1 MHHGARLAPA
11 RRLFV
16 ESLMS
21 QETTLLDLVVRWEEL
36 RASGQTIAPEELC
49 RDCPELIDRIRSH
62 LEALAGIDRILNVD
76 DESANES
83 VHEWPSIEGYEFLEE
98 ISRGGMGVVYKAR
111 QTALNRIVAIKT
123 ILPRGSVDD
132 QQRLRFT
139 REAKLMAILPHPNI
153 VQIHSVGQCGHLL
166 YLVMEYAPGG
176 TLSGRLAGKPIPPQD
191 AAELVAI
198 LARAVESAH
207 SQGVIHRDLK
217 PSNVLLAADGTL
229 KIGDFGLAKCFVSP
243 DDQTR
248 TGQLLGTP
256 SYMAPEQI
264 VPDGDTVGP
273 AVDVYALGAILYECI
288 TGRPPFLAETPLN
301 TLRLVGSQEPVPP
314 RRHQPHTPRDLETI
328 CLKCLEK
335 DPRRRYA
342 SAKLL
347 AEDLERF
354 LSGRSILAR
363 PVNLVERSWRWSR
376 LHPSAAA
383 LAVVASLSLVLI
395 LAIVLAFNRKL
406 AGELEEVTAAH
417 AAVLATTERLH
428 SALTQEA
435 AHRIDSDLRELAS
448 VPETVAAMLVIN
460 PTIDE
465 AVLES
470 TLRHL
475 VDKSPLIFGMCV
487 AMEPFQWRRDRE
499 DFAMYVY
506 EKSGGLVVRQL
517 LPPYYEPHYRQ
528 WDWYRLARASKS
540 GHWSEPYVDSGE
552 THTPMVTYSAP
563 ISRAGRFVGVVTADV
578 SLDYYHSTHPT
589 LDRIEGELGAYQFVV
604 TRNNRIV
611 VHPMRRYA
619 FPSPESDL
627 NAIPLDDSFRRLLE
641 RIHREENGVGQ
652 AKDFVTGR
660 MATVVFSRV
669 PSADAAF
676 VIVKP

>member
-1 MHHGARLAPA
+1 
-11 RRLFV
+11 
-16 ESLMS
+16 MS

-62 LEALAGIDRILNVD
+62 LEALAGIDRLLDVD
-76 DESANES
+76 DESADDPMG
-83 VHEWPSIEGYEFLEE
+83 EWPSIEGYEFLEE

-123 ILPRGSVDD
+123 ILPHSSLND

-139 REAKLMAILPHPNI
+139 REAKLMALLPHPNI
-153 VQIHSVGQCGHLL
+153 IQIHSVGQCGHLL

-176 TLSGRLAGKPIPPQD
+176 TLAGRLAGKPIPPQD
-191 AAELVAI
+191 AAQLVAI
-198 LARAVESAH
+198 LARAVETAH
-207 SQGVIHRDLK
+207 SLGVIHRDLK

-229 KIGDFGLAKCFVSP
+229 KIGDFGLAKCFESP

-264 VPDGDTVGP
+264 TPDGDAVGP
-273 AVDVYALGAILYECI
+273 AVDVYALGAILYECL

-301 TLRLVGSQEPVPP
+301 TLRLVGSQEPIPP

-335 DPRRRYA
+335 DPRRRYE
-342 SAKLL
+342 SAEIL

-363 PVNLVERSWRWSR
+363 PVGLVERSWRWSR

-383 LAVVASLSLVLI
+383 LAIVASLSLVVI
-395 LAIVLAFNRKL
+395 LAIVLAFNRQL

-428 SALTQEA
+428 SALAQEA
-435 AHRIDSDLRELAS
+435 AHRLDSDLRELAS
-448 VPETVAAMLVIN
+448 VPETVAAMLAVN
-460 PTIDE
+460 PVTDE

-470 TLRHL
+470 TLRSL
-475 VDKSPLIFGMCV
+475 VDKSPLVFGMCV

-506 EKSGGLVVRQL
+506 EKPDSLVVRQL

-528 WDWYRLARASKS
+528 WDWYRLVRTTMR
-540 GHWSEPYVDSGE
+540 GHWSDPYVDSGE
-552 THTPMVTYSAP
+552 THMPMVTYSAP
-563 ISRAGRFVGVVTADV
+563 IWRNGRFVGVVAADV
-578 SLDYYHSTHPT
+578 SLEYYHSTHPV
-589 LDRIEGELGAYQFVV
+589 LDNLESKIGAYEFVV

-611 VHPMRRYA
+611 IHPLRRYA

-627 NAIPLDDSFRRLLE
+627 NAIPLDDSFRRLLK
-641 RIHREENGVGQ
+641 RIHQEESGMGR
-652 AKDFVTGR
+652 AEDFVTGK
-660 MATVVFSRV
+660 MATFVFARV
-669 PSADAAF
+669 PSARRRLRDRKT
-676 VIVKP
+676 VTGRHPSPSS